1 VNEFK
6 MISQPTHSV
15 LSTTTTVTMSSLE
28 MVEYINTTRSVGSAQ
43 LAHSDFL
50 KKVPQVLGEVV
61 AGKFSSYYTA
71 SNGKQ
76 NPCYNF
82 PKREAC
88 LMAMSYSYELQAQ
101 VFDKMTALEA
111 ALAPQLPQDYP
122 SALRELAVSYETN
135 QAQQLR
141 IQTQQ
146 QLLEYQKADV
156 EFVEDF
162 VEADGLIGVREAAKV
177 LGVKQNM
184 FSALLLDSKSMYREN
199 GKLCAYSLDIGA
211 GRFKTKVSK
220 DVNGKDRT
228 TTMFTPKGLRW
239 ISKKLKLSELLG
251 GE

>member
-1 VNEFK
+1 MNELK
-6 MISQPTHSV
+6 
-15 LSTTTTVTMSSLE
+15 TTNQAEFTALGTNTTVTMSSVE
-28 MVEYINTTRSVGSAQ
+28 MVEYINTTRDDIDKLRHDNFMA
-43 LAHSDFL
+43 
-50 KKVPQVLGEVV
+50 KVPSVLGIH
-61 AGKFSSYYTA
+61 APKFLGTQKYG
-71 SNGKQ
+71 NG
-76 NPCYNF
+76 NTRNIYNF

-111 ALAPQLPQDYP
+111 ALVPQLPQDYP

-135 QAQQLR
+135 QAQQLQ

-228 TTMFTPKGLRW
+228 ITMFTPKGLRW